1 MKTTKVSI
9 RALHALVVVAACA
22 VALWESPFVEAP
34 RALAAPLLA
43 QGQAP
48 PPPPPEAGVVRT
60 RYAVIDFDVLPSRD
74 ERLPRRLPVIPI
86 ELFPD
91 RTVFAVFDR
100 FEPNGTGMTW
110 VGRVEDVPGSSVTL
124 VYGGG
129 LMAGSIVMPGGV
141 FRISPAPPDVRALAG
156 DSLHVVAE
164 VNQAAFPP
172 EAPPIEVT
180 FSPAELA
187 AAADVPPSDTQAID
201 LLVVYTAS
209 AAAWAGGPTAIQN
222 LINLGV
228 SETNTALAASGLPH
242 RVRLVHTAPVD
253 YAESSS
259 FSVSLTQ
266 LRAGT
271 GALSGV
277 PALRDAYGADLVKM
291 LVAPA
296 GPDACGIA
304 FLMTSVTVAFAPSA
318 YSVTDARCVTNLT
331 FAHEIGHNMGLRH
344 DWFVDTAV
352 TPFSYAKGYAN
363 PANRF
368 RTIMAYPDHCTAVG
382 VTCTRL
388 VAWSNPDGLFGQS
401 CGGDPVCLR
410 LMQLWYFP
418 RIPMGVP
425 GSTSTACQLRNPAT
439 TGCDADARRTLAATG
454 PTVASFRQTVVPLA
468 RQP

>member
-1 MKTTKVSI
+1 MKTSI

-22 VALWESPFVEAP
+22 VATWESPFVEAP
-34 RALAAPLLA
+34 RAVAAPLLA
-43 QGQAP
+43 QAQAP
-48 PPPPPEAGVVRT
+48 DPPPLETGVVRA
-60 RYAVIDFDVLPSRD
+60 RYSVVDFDILPSRD
-74 ERLPRRLPVIPI
+74 ERMPRRLPVIPI

-129 LMAGSIVMPGGV
+129 LMAGSIVMPDGV
-141 FRISPAPPDVRALAG
+141 FRISPASPEVRALAG
-156 DSLHVVAE
+156 DALHVIAE

-172 EAPPIEVT
+172 EAPPIEVR

-187 AAADVPPSDTQAID
+187 AATDVPASDTQAID

-209 AAAWAGGPTAIQN
+209 AAAWAGGPTALQN
-222 LINLGV
+222 LITLGV
-228 SETNTALAASGLPH
+228 SETNTAFASSGLPH
-242 RVRLVHTAPVD
+242 RIRLVHTAPVG
-253 YAESSS
+253 YTETSS
-259 FSVSLTQ
+259 FSVSLTE
-266 LRAGT
+266 LRAGI

-277 PALRDAYGADLVKM
+277 PGLRDAYGADLVKM
-291 LVAPA
+291 LVAPGA
-296 GPDACGIA
+296 PDACGIA
-304 FLMTSVTVAFAPSA
+304 FLMTSVTTAFAPSA

-352 TPFSYAKGYAN
+352 TPFSYAKGYVN

-368 RTIMAYPDHCTAVG
+368 RTIMAYADHCSAVG

-388 VAWSNPDGLFGQS
+388 VAWSNPDARFGQS
-401 CGGDPVCLR
+401 CGGDPTCLR

-418 RIPMGVP
+418 GTPMGIP
-425 GSTSTACQLRNPAT
+425 GGTNTACQLRNPAT

-454 PTVASFRQTVVPLA
+454 PTVASFRPSVVAAGA
-468 RQP
+468 RGF

>member
-1 MKTTKVSI
+1 MKTSI
-9 RALHALVVVAACA
+9 RALYAVVVVAACA
-22 VALWESPFVEAP
+22 VAVWESPLVEAP
-34 RALAAPLLA
+34 RAMAAPLVA
-43 QGQAP
+43 QAQAP
-48 PPPPPEAGVVRT
+48 GPPPPEIAVVRA
-60 RYAVIDFDVLPSRD
+60 RYAVIDFDILPSRD
-74 ERLPRRLPVIPI
+74 ERLPRRMPVIPI

-110 VGRVEDVPGSSVTL
+110 VGRVEDVPASSVTL

-141 FRISPAPPDVRALAG
+141 FRISPASPGVRALAG
-156 DSLHVVAE
+156 DALHVIAE

-187 AAADVPPSDTQAID
+187 AAADVPASDTQAID
-201 LLVVYTAS
+201 LMVVYTAS
-209 AAAWAGGPTAIQN
+209 AAAWAGGAAAIQN

-228 SETNTALAASGLPH
+228 SQTNTAFATSGLPH
-242 RVRLVHTAPVD
+242 RIRLVHTAPVD
-253 YAESSS
+253 YTESSS
-259 FSVSLTQ
+259 FSVNLFE
-266 LRAGT
+266 LRAGI
-271 GALSGV
+271 GALSDV
-277 PALRDAYGADLVKM
+277 PALRNAHGADLVKM
-291 LVAPA
+291 LVAPGA
-296 GPDACGIA
+296 PDACGIA
-304 FLMTSVTVAFAPSA
+304 FLMTSVTAAFAPSA

-363 PANRF
+363 PTNRF

-382 VTCTRL
+382 VSCTRL
-388 VAWSNPDGLFGQS
+388 VAWSDPTGRFGQS
-401 CGGDPVCLR
+401 CGDDPVCLR

-418 RIPMGVP
+418 GIPMGIP
-425 GSTSTACQLRNPAT
+425 GNTSTACQLRNPAT
-439 TGCDADARRTLAATG
+439 TGCDADARRTLATTG
-454 PTVASFRQTVVPLA
+454 PTVAGFRQTVVPLA
-468 RQP
+468 QRP